1 MLITIIMNDRKTI
14 IGVFLIAFA
23 SVLWGLDGVVLTPR
37 LGNIDVV
44 LVVFVLHAL
53 PFLLMNIVL
62 SNRYK
67 EARKLNKTAFYSL
80 LAVSIFGGALGTI
93 AIVKALF
100 VVSFQHLS
108 VVVLLQ
114 KFQPVFA
121 IILASFFLKE
131 RLTKQFFFWGGIAIV
146 AGYFLTFGLHLP
158 VFTTDNKTLEAALL
172 SLLAAFSFGAS
183 TVFSKNLLDKV
194 DFITATFFRYG
205 VTTLLMLPLVIGLG
219 LLTDFNQFTT
229 QNWIILL
236 IISLTT
242 GSGAILLYY
251 YGLKY
256 VKASVSTIAE
266 LFFPISAIIFDYF
279 INDNVLS
286 FVQWIS
292 AAIMIFAVIKASMK
306 K

>member
-1 MLITIIMNDRKTI
+1 MNDRKTI

-100 VVSFQHLS
+100 AVSFQHLS